1 MTIIVLFVIFNVM
14 KIILWIVI
22 AIFVI
27 GVAALAHAAYNTEDG
42 YEDENG
48 FELGKDDD
56 QFDK

>member
-1 MTIIVLFVIFNVM
+1 M